1 LKEPAGKVIYQ
12 RILVPLDGSL
22 SSEAVLPH
30 VQDIARAMNSEMVFL
45 HVIPTPVP
53 EFSPPSKPFAK
64 DFVHKQRSKT
74 TRYLKALCAKLEKQ
88 GAHVTYLI
96 REGAVAE
103 TILEVA
109 ELMQASMIAL
119 STQGPSAAQLLLL
132 GSVTYQ
138 VVRRSPLPMLV
149 IRS

>member
-1 LKEPAGKVIYQ
+1 MYK
-12 RILVPLDGSL
+12 RILIPLDGSP
-22 SSEAVLPH
+22 SSEAILPH
-30 VQDIARAMNSEMVFL
+30 VQEIAGATDSEMVFL
-45 HVIPTPVP
+45 HVIPTPAP

-64 DFVHKQRSKT
+64 DFVHKQKTKT
-74 TRYLKALCAKLEKQ
+74 TRYFKALCARLEKE
-88 GAHVTYLI
+88 GARVTYLI

-109 ELMQASMIAL
+109 EFMQANMIAM

-149 IRS
+149 IRV